1 MTTEVNDWLLLK
13 RDQWSSGSMGDSTPF
28 FYSLNM
34 AIEEEILSD
43 PTNVFISLTGCWRD
57 RGGKDFPCRNC
68 PNCCKYYLCTWTLM
82 FLPYRGL
89 NGSSPLHISR
99 ESHCLQI
106 GGDPHQVLGWRGP
119 KYGNT
124 ALIKCRVKTEDVV
137 VLLLSLRPLC
147 SVDWRNLKL
156 AIRIRLMWTETAYF
170 GRSDAPSVPSS
181 VWRPPNSSPMA
192 NVWEMK
198 DRTAGF
204 QHSRF
209 PLFSGEIGPTQR
221 SQAVAHSPLLIHAQ
235 LAEHAS
241 LLGER

>member
-1 MTTEVNDWLLLK
+1 
-13 RDQWSSGSMGDSTPF
+13 
-28 FYSLNM
+28 
-34 AIEEEILSD
+34 
-43 PTNVFISLTGCWRD
+43 
-57 RGGKDFPCRNC
+57 
-68 PNCCKYYLCTWTLM
+68 M

-170 GRSDAPSVPSS
+170 GRSDGPSVPSS

-221 SQAVAHSPLLIHAQ
+221 SQAVAHSPLLIQNTCTVSWACKFIGWEVAVGWMSIRLMAIWSVWSALVIGPPPINQPCHIQ
-235 LAEHAS
+235 DICHH
-241 LLGER
+241 LL